1 MESTTISMTVKL
13 DPPRVKHSRA
23 SDENDRIWFYE
34 ELEGEILDFARYVK
48 RHYDIKYNETSMAH
62 LKRIGSSINN
72 LKMVSGLGFGD
83 VAGIYDYSEP
93 NPNREKPPLF
103 MKKESTPQ
111 YDAYTVE
118 DREEMFPKKPDREF
132 LKNLA
137 EQCYRG
143 EVFTSNQIEDK
154 TMISSVFMVFGLM
167 DPVQSKDLYKKK
179 PVLIYS
185 YMKDRFDMGI
195 NGYPCFW
202 SAGFLDA
209 EHTKIFEHYY
219 FAIKKAVEDVK

>member
-1 MESTTISMTVKL
+1 MESSTISMTVKL

-93 NPNREKPPLF
+93 SPNREKPPLF

-118 DREEMFPKKPDREF
+118 ERKKQFPKKPDKVF
-132 LKNLA
+132 LKDLA

-154 TMISSVFMVFGLM
+154 SMISSVFMPFGLM
-167 DPVQSKDLYKKK
+167 DPVQSKDLHKKK

-219 FAIKKAVEDVK
+219 FAIKKAVEDVQ